1 MKIKYGIENNNID
14 VTKICLSKLK
24 NKNIIEIPLNKNNI
38 FTDPCPNIL
47 KKIFVI
53 TKNKT
58 QQFCESDVIN
68 IDTKTKDI
76 CVANKKNFYKKRNII
91 YVWTVNPGPFNVPQN
106 SFTYM
111 WGIGDII
118 RGMMALVKT
127 YEISQHEV
135 FIDIFNHPIAKYLLL
150 KDYKYKEFTKKNID
164 KVYWCGNNIEGHVNN
179 HDPNEP
185 ILIMTNKSYNNIN
198 INTIHIG
205 KSETNTKIITFNNKI
220 YSKDTKLKFIKTC
233 PETFEY
239 KFIKNTLSITRTD
252 ANKGWEINLVGTLD
266 NKHYKE
272 LDKIIKNKILNL
284 FVKNK
289 ELKKEIDDIK
299 KKLDLHD
306 NYSIIHFRLGDN
318 QLVRNNNVFDSF
330 DKYYKKYLV
339 HKEDNQIVLSDNI
352 LFRKYLM
359 EKEKNIKILNT
370 TDITHLGRNKENI
383 KDTLIEFFLV
393 LESKSIKTHSVNGW
407 TSGFVL
413 YPSILKDIPLQNI

>member
-1 MKIKYGIENNNID
+1 MKIKYGIEKNNID
-14 VTKICLSKLK
+14 ITEICLSKLK

-76 CVANKKNFYKKRNII
+76 CVTNKKNFYKKRNII

-127 YEISQHEV
+127 YVISQHEV
-135 FIDIFNHPIAKYLLL
+135 FIDIFNHPIAKYLSL

-164 KVYWCGNNIEGHVNN
+164 KVYWCGGDIEDYVNSK
-179 HDPNEP
+179 DPDDP
-185 ILIMTNKSYNNIN
+185 ILIMTNTPFKN
-198 INTIHIG
+198 INTNKIYIG
-205 KSETNTKIITFNNKI
+205 KSETRTKVITLSKI
-220 YSKDTKLKFIKTC
+220 YQENSKLKFINTH
-233 PETFEY
+233 PETFTY
-239 KFIKNTLSITRTD
+239 KFDKNTLTITRTD
-252 ANKGWEINLVGTLD
+252 ENKGWEINLVGTLD

-272 LDKIIKNKILNL
+272 LDKIIKNKILDL

-289 ELKKEIDDIK
+289 ELKKDIDDIK
-299 KKLDLHD
+299 KKLDLKD
-306 NYSIIHFRLGDN
+306 DYSIIHFRLGDH
-318 QLVRNNNVFDSF
+318 QLVRNNNVFNNF
-330 DKYYKKYLV
+330 DKFYEKYLL
-339 HKEDNQIVLSDNI
+339 HKKENQLVISDNI